1 MFNPVK
7 ELRKYYCAE
16 DSDYASV
23 IMNTGDKLMDI
34 AAEYLQQYDYPDDE
48 QSIIDVIVELSDVI
62 VRIMREHDEVN
73 E

>member
-7 ELRKYYCAE
+7 ELSKYYCSE

-34 AAEYLQQYDYPDDE
+34 VATYLQQYDYPDDE

-62 VRIMREHDEVN
+62 VRIKREHDEAN

>member
-7 ELRKYYCAE
+7 ELRKYYCSE